1 MILMKIRAKKKSRF
15 AGQIPFYLMLLPGF
29 IYLLINNFIPM
40 FGIFIAFKN
49 INFTL
54 GIFNSPWVGLKNF
67 VYLFKTA
74 DAFIITRNTLL
85 YNIVFIIINMVLG
98 IAVAL
103 MINQIR
109 QSASRKIFQSI
120 ILLPQC
126 ISIVIVAYLV
136 NAFLAYDFGYINTQI
151 LTPMGKEGISWYQEK
166 SYWPPI
172 LILVNTWKN
181 LGFSV
186 ILYLS
191 AIVGVDK
198 SYYEAADIDG
208 CRKFKQIWYI
218 TLPLIRPT
226 IITLLILSI
235 GRIFYS
241 DFGLFYQVPM
251 NSGTLFD
258 VTNTIDT
265 YVQRALIEQ
274 HNISMSSA
282 ASVYQSLV
290 GFILVVIT
298 NAVIRKTDRESALF

>member
-1 MILMKIRAKKKSRF
+1 
-15 AGQIPFYLMLLPGF
+15 
-29 IYLLINNFIPM
+29 
-40 FGIFIAFKN
+40 
-49 INFTL
+49 
-54 GIFNSPWVGLKNF
+54 
-67 VYLFKTA
+67 
-74 DAFIITRNTLL
+74 
-85 YNIVFIIINMVLG
+85 
-98 IAVAL
+98 